1 MIPDLAVNQPGF
13 REVKFIVNNYNGSSY
28 LLQDPEL

>member
-1 MIPDLAVNQPGF
+1 MILDTAVDQPDF